1 MQQAVSNVD
10 VCNWAYEGSLDAIR
24 AALSGNPGSV
34 SAKDSNKR
42 TPLHWACS
50 SGKTDVVELLVSRKA
65 EVTAWGVTNE
75 VDLSSGGLFR
85 IFISPV

>member
-1 MQQAVSNVD
+1 MQALATVSNVD

-24 AALSGNPGSV
+24 AALAGNPNLVNAS
-34 SAKDSNKR
+34 DSNKR

-65 EVTAWGVTNE
+65 QVMTGMVVKYNTY
-75 VDLSSGGLFR
+75 LSY
-85 IFISPV
+85 IHTSPG